1 MKADQV
7 FDQTEEDEVVIV
19 LDDAPSP
26 ARYDAVRAAVAVCP
40 TSAIRLAE

>member
-19 LDDAPSP
+19 LDAPSP